1 MNGPLADA
9 WAYLTDGASWSGP
22 GGLTARFVEHV
33 GISALSLLVATVVAV
48 PLALWLGHIGRGGV
62 LALNIGNVGRA
73 VPTFAV
79 LVLLAISPPPFG
91 ANLLS
96 AVLALSAFALPPL
109 LTNTYVGVREVDR
122 ATVEAARGLGMSGR
136 QVLWKVELPLA
147 TPLLLAGLRLAAVQ
161 IVATATVLGLV
172 GGGALGRIIN
182 SGFVNGDTGKVIG
195 SGLVVTLLALAVEL
209 GMAVV
214 EKFAGGRRE
223 RRRAVGGARRPGR
236 DPIVTGS
243 MG

>member
-1 MNGPLADA
+1 MNGPLADT
-9 WAYLTDGASWSGP
+9 WDYLTDGGSWSGP

-33 GISALSLLVATVVAV
+33 GISALSLLIATAVAV

-79 LVLLAISPPPFG
+79 LVLLAISPAPFG

-122 ATVEAARGLGMSGR
+122 ATVEAARGLGMSGF

-147 TPLLLAGLRLAAVQ
+147 TPLLLSGLRLAAVQ

-182 SGFVNGDTGKVIG
+182 SGFVNADTGKVIG

-209 GMAVV
+209 GMAWI
-214 EKFAGGRRE
+214 ERSAGGRRE
-223 RRRAVGGARRPGR
+223 RRRAVEAARRPGSDR
-236 DPIVTGS
+236 IVTELIG
-243 MG
+243 